1 MINKSWVALA
11 AAVIMSLPMQQTSG
25 NDAGTHYNW
34 WGMLYPQFS
43 GGELP
48 REDED
53 ISVEFKIL
61 DIIKNN
67 ARHSERSDCQKT

>member
-11 AAVIMSLPMQQTSG
+11 AALIMSLPVQQTSG
-25 NDAGTHYNW
+25 NTVGTHYGW

-48 REDED
+48 KEDED

-67 ARHSERSDCQKT
+67 ARHSER